1 MYGDRGMVSITCDK
15 CGQTVAGR
23 FCSNCGAEL
32 RMAASPASG
41 PIGHLYEELVGDGG
55 KGYFD
60 TLRTILRAPISG
72 TLQFALDPT
81 YKGHKTFLFSNIAA
95 SVAIAGI
102 TLGLQPKEL
111 YSPIQQMVGNTSEFQ
126 KLIFELIR
134 YVGIFGGFLI
144 GYWLFRFQSATSRTA
159 AEFFKLSCLT
169 IGMTAFLNIALDILG
184 LLMNPV
190 SGSPILVLPTLGLAG
205 LFLYYL
211 FQCQMQ
217 FWNLSFARVL
227 VSMIFVGF
235 VSGIISLP
243 LLAIVR

>member
-1 MYGDRGMVSITCDK
+1 MVSVTCDK

-32 RMAASPASG
+32 QVAANPASG

-55 KGYFD
+55 KGYFF

-72 TLQFALDPT
+72 TLRVVLDPA
-81 YKGHKTFLFSNIAA
+81 YKGHKTFLFTSIAA

-102 TLGLQPKEL
+102 MLSLQPKEL
-111 YSPIQQMVGNTSEFQ
+111 YGPVQEMVGNISEFQ

-134 YVGIFGGFLI
+134 YVGFFGGFLI
-144 GYWLFRFQSATSRTA
+144 GYWLFRYQSATSRTA

-169 IGMTAFLNIALDILG
+169 IGMTALLNIALDILG
-184 LLMNPV
+184 FLMNPV
-190 SGSPILVLPTLGLAG
+190 SGSPILVVPTLGLVG

-211 FQCQMQ
+211 VTCQMR
-217 FWNLSFARVL
+217 FWSLSFPRVL
-227 VSMIFVGF
+227 LSMIFLGF
-235 VSGIISLP
+235 VSGIITLP
-243 LLAIVR
+243 LLAIIR

>member
-1 MYGDRGMVSITCDK
+1 MGSGVVSINCDK
-15 CGQTVAGR
+15 CGEPVKGR
-23 FCSNCGAEL
+23 FCSNCGAKL
-32 RMAASPASG
+32 RMGESPANG
-41 PIGHLYEELVGDGG
+41 PIRHLYDELAGDGG

-60 TLRTILRAPISG
+60 TLRTILRVPISG
-72 TLQFALDPT
+72 TLRYALDPT
-81 YKGHKTFLFSNIAA
+81 YKGHKTFLFTNVAA

-102 TLGLQPKEL
+102 TLSLQPKEL
-111 YSPIQQMVGNTSEFQ
+111 YSPIQDMVGNISELQ

-134 YVGIFGGFLI
+134 YVGFFGGFLV
-144 GYWLFRFQSATSRTA
+144 GYWLFRYQSATPRTA

-169 IGMTAFLNIALDILG
+169 IGMTALLNIALDILG

-190 SGSPILVLPTLGLAG
+190 SGSPILVLPTLGLVG

-227 VSMIFVGF
+227 VSMIFVGL

>member
-1 MYGDRGMVSITCDK
+1 MVSITCDK
-15 CGQTVAGR
+15 CGQTGAGR

-32 RMAASPASG
+32 RVAGSHASG

-60 TLRTILRAPISG
+60 TLRTILQGPISG
-72 TLQFALDPT
+72 TLRLALDPA
-81 YKGHKTFLFSNIAA
+81 YKGHKTFLFTNIAA
-95 SVAIAGI
+95 SVATAGI
-102 TLGLQPKEL
+102 TLSLQPKEL
-111 YSPIQQMVGNTSEFQ
+111 YGPIQEMVGNISEIQ
-126 KLIFELIR
+126 KLIFELTR

-144 GYWLFRFQSATSRTA
+144 GYWLFRYQSTAPRTA

-169 IGMTAFLNIALDILG
+169 IGMTALLNIALDISG

-190 SGSPILVLPTLGLAG
+190 SGSPILVLPTLGLVG

-211 FQCQMQ
+211 FRCQMQ

-227 VSMIFVGF
+227 VSMILIGL
-235 VSGIISLP
+235 VSGVITLP